1 VYRLRYSFFGLTPA
15 DKLLIHEQI
24 FSLAYHS
31 QGAFTQ
37 EIAYNLPVYLRIFYL
52 KKLID
57 TKEKEKEA
65 MEKSNKSSNKPI
77 ARPNISKGK

>member
-1 VYRLRYSFFGLTPA
+1 M
-15 DKLLIHEQI
+15 IHEQI

-37 EIAYNLPVYLRIFYL
+37 DIAYKLPVYLRIFYL

-57 TKEKEKEA
+57 AKEKEKES
-65 MEKSNKSSNKPI
+65 MEKGSKSSDKSGS
-77 ARPNISKGK
+77 RPKNPRGKWLKVLFIIYL

>member
-1 VYRLRYSFFGLTPA
+1 
-15 DKLLIHEQI
+15 LLIHEQI

-37 EIAYNLPVYLRIFYL
+37 DIVYKLPVYLRIFYL

-65 MEKSNKSSNKPI
+65 MEKSHNSSGKPLS
-77 ARPNISKGK
+77 RPNIPRGK

>member
-1 VYRLRYSFFGLTPA
+1 
-15 DKLLIHEQI
+15 LIHEQI

-37 EIAYNLPVYLRIFYL
+37 DIAYKLPVFLRIFYL
-52 KKLID
+52 KKLIE

-65 MEKSNKSSNKPI
+65 MEKGSKSSDKSVP
-77 ARPNISKGK
+77 RPKNPRGK

>member
-1 VYRLRYSFFGLTPA
+1 MYHSRYSFFGLTPA

-37 EIAYNLPVYLRIFYL
+37 DIAYKLPVFLRLFYL
-52 KKLID
+52 KKLIEF
-57 TKEKEKEA
+57 KEKEKEA
-65 MEKSNKSSNKPI
+65 MENSGKTPNKSVS
-77 ARPNISKGK
+77 RPNIARGK